1 MRGDALEKPR
11 LYLVAGEVS
20 GDRLAADLVRALKK
34 RNPELEVF
42 GVGGPMLRAA
52 GQQQSFDLVRH
63 AVVGLTDVLKNLPKF
78 LMFFRQVKA
87 EILRLKPDVV
97 VLVDY
102 PGFNLRLAKA
112 LHRDNPPPAVLY
124 YVSPQV
130 WAWKA
135 GRARVMERILE
146 RLLVIFP
153 FEVEWFAREAPQLKV
168 RWVGHPLADRWIRQG
183 GKNRPVAPELPCIA
197 LLPGS
202 RPKEIA
208 RHWPLLLETATWIAR
223 EQRPVSFVTLA
234 TGPEMRQQL
243 EEEWARHP
251 TSGVNLDIVSGQSLT
266 LLNRCTMAIV
276 ASGTATLECAMAGL
290 PMLVIYKTSWFTY
303 LLGRMVVKLPYLSM
317 VNVLAGEKVVPEF
330 LQAAAT
336 PERLTMAALQILR
349 NPRGTE
355 TMTRRIQE
363 VAEKLGGPGAAER
376 AAEQVEEAIRLRRA
390 LVVAAEE
397 RVRDREEGVGAGAKG
412 TKG

>member
-1 MRGDALEKPR
+1 MRGGAPGKSR

-34 RNPELEVF
+34 RNPEMEVF
-42 GVGGPMLRAA
+42 GVGGAMLRAA
-52 GQQQSFDLVRH
+52 GQEQSFDLVRH
-63 AVVGLTDVLKNLPKF
+63 AVVGLTDVLKSLPKF
-78 LMFFRQVKA
+78 LAFFRQVKG

-112 LHRDNPPPAVLY
+112 LYRETPPPAVVY

-135 GRARVMERILE
+135 GRARTMERILE

-153 FEVEWFAREAPQLKV
+153 FEVEWFGRQAPKLKV
-168 RWVGHPLADRWIRQG
+168 RWVGHPLADRWIEQG
-183 GKNRPVAPELPCIA
+183 ASAASAELPCVA

-202 RPKEIA
+202 RPKEIS
-208 RHWPLLLETATWIAR
+208 RHWPLLLETASRIVR
-223 EQRPVSFVTLA
+223 EQRNVRFITLA

-251 TSGVNLDIVSGQSLT
+251 TSGLSLDIVSGQSLT
-266 LLNRCTMAIV
+266 LLKRCTMAIV

-303 LLGRMVVKLPYLSM
+303 LLGRLVVKLPYLSM

-330 LQAAAT
+330 LQGAAT
-336 PERLTMAALQILR
+336 PRQLATAALQILR
-349 NPRGTE
+349 NPRAAGK
-355 TMTRRIQE
+355 MAQRIRD
-363 VAEKLGGPGAAER
+363 VAAKLGGPGAAER
-376 AAEQVEEAIRLRRA
+376 AADEVEEAIRLRRA
-390 LVVAAEE
+390 LVH
-397 RVRDREEGVGAGAKG
+397 AGLETEKG
-412 TKG
+412 NTTA

>member
-1 MRGDALEKPR
+1 MKPSSSDPFR
-11 LYLVAGEVS
+11 IYVVAGEAS
-20 GDRLAADLVRALKK
+20 GDRLASDLVRVLK
-34 RNPELEVF
+34 RQNPDLQAY

-52 GQQQSFDLVRH
+52 GQEQSFDLARH

-78 LMFFRQVKA
+78 LKFFRLVKA

-97 VLVDY
+97 ILVDY
-102 PGFNLRLAKA
+102 PGFNLRLAKE
-112 LHRDNPPPAVLY
+112 LHRENPPPAIVY

-135 GRARVMERILE
+135 GRAKMMEKILE

-168 RWVGHPLADRWIRQG
+168 KWVGHPLADRWIHQG
-183 GKNRPVAPELPCIA
+183 KPSTPEETPCVA

-208 RHWPLLLETATWIAR
+208 RHWPILLEAAARIAR
-223 EQRPVSFVTLA
+223 EQRNVRFVSLA

-243 EEEWARHP
+243 EEAWSQHP
-251 TSGVNLDIVSGQSLT
+251 TSGVSLDIVSGQSLT

-290 PMLVIYKTSWFTY
+290 PMLVIYRTSWFTY
-303 LLGRMVVKLPYLSM
+303 LLGRMLVKLPYLSM

-330 LQAAAT
+330 LQGAAT
-336 PERLTMAALQILR
+336 PERLTTAALQILR

-355 TMTRRIQE
+355 RMAQRIRE
-363 VAEKLGGPGAAER
+363 VAGKLGGPGAAER

-390 LVVAAEE
+390 LVIAAQE
-397 RVRDREEGVGAGAKG
+397 RVSDREERVGAGAERAKG
-412 TKG
+412 

>member
-1 MRGDALEKPR
+1 MKSVPLDQPSI
-11 LYLVAGEVS
+11 YVVAGEVS

-34 RNPELEVF
+34 RNPELKTH
-42 GVGGPMLRAA
+42 GVGGAMLRAA
-52 GQQQSFDLVRH
+52 GQEQSFDLARH

-78 LMFFRQVKA
+78 LAFFRQVKA
-87 EILRLKPDVV
+87 EILKLKPDVV
-97 VLVDY
+97 ILVDY

-112 LHRDNPPPAVLY
+112 LHRENPPPAIVY

-153 FEVEWFAREAPQLKV
+153 FEVEWFSRHAPKLKV
-168 RWVGHPLADRWIRQG
+168 KWVGHPLADRWIEQG
-183 GKNRPVAPELPCIA
+183 SSHDHEESPCIA

-208 RHWPLLLETATWIAR
+208 RHWPMLLETAAR
-223 EQRPVSFVTLA
+223 IVQEQRNVRFVSLA

-243 EEEWARHP
+243 EEEWVKHP
-251 TSGVNLDIVSGQSLT
+251 TSGVSLDIISGQSLT
-266 LLNRCTMAIV
+266 LLKRCSMAIV

-303 LLGRMVVKLPYLSM
+303 LLGRLVVKLPYLSM

-330 LQAAAT
+330 LQGAAHSQSLAT
-336 PERLTMAALQILR
+336 AALQILR
-349 NPRGTE
+349 NPRGSE
-355 TMTRRIQE
+355 KMAQRIRD
-363 VAEKLGGPGAAER
+363 VAAKLGGPGAAER
-376 AAEQVEEAIRLRRA
+376 AAEEVEEAIRLRRA
-390 LVVAAEE
+390 LVVAAQE
-397 RVRDREEGVGAGAKG
+397 RLGDREESVGAGAERAKG
-412 TKG
+412 

>member
-1 MRGDALEKPR
+1 MREAVTENPR

-34 RNPELEVF
+34 RNAQLEVF

-52 GQQQSFDLVRH
+52 GQEQSFDLARH
-63 AVVGLTDVLKNLPKF
+63 AVVGLTDVLRNLPKF
-78 LMFFRQVKA
+78 LGFFRQVKA

-102 PGFNLRLAKA
+102 PGFNLRLAQA
-112 LHRDNPPPAVLY
+112 LHRSNPSPAIVY

-135 GRARVMERILE
+135 GRARTMERILE

-153 FEVEWFAREAPQLKV
+153 FEVEWFAHRTPGLKV
-168 RWVGHPLADRWIRQG
+168 KWVGHPLADRWIEQG
-183 GKNRPVAPELPCIA
+183 KPVTPEENPCVA

-202 RPKEIA
+202 RPVEIA
-208 RHWPLLLETATWIAR
+208 RHWPVLLETAARIAR
-223 EQRPVSFVTLA
+223 EQRNVRFVTLA

-251 TSGVNLDIVSGQSLT
+251 TSGVSLDIVSGQPLT

-303 LLGRMVVKLPYLSM
+303 LLGRMLVKLPYLSM

-330 LQAAAT
+330 LQSAAT
-336 PERLTMAALQILR
+336 PQRLTTAALQILR

-355 TMTRRIQE
+355 KMARRIQE
-363 VAEKLGGPGAAER
+363 VAAKLGGPGAAER
-376 AAEQVEEAIRLRRA
+376 AAEEVEEAIRLRRA
-390 LVVAAEE
+390 LVVAAQE
-397 RVRDREEGVGAGAKG
+397 RVGDREEGLGAGTERAKG
-412 TKG
+412 

>member
-1 MRGDALEKPR
+1 MKSASLDQPSI
-11 LYLVAGEVS
+11 YVVAGEVS

-34 RNPELEVF
+34 QNPELRAY

-52 GQQQSFDLVRH
+52 GQEQSFDLARH

-78 LMFFRQVKA
+78 LIFFRQVRA
-87 EILRLKPDVV
+87 EIVKLKPDVV

-112 LHRDNPPPAVLY
+112 LHRENPPPAIIY

-135 GRARVMERILE
+135 GRARTMERVLE

-153 FEVEWFAREAPQLKV
+153 FEVAWFARHAPNLKTK
-168 RWVGHPLADRWIRQG
+168 WVGHPLAGRWMDQG
-183 GKNRPVAPELPCIA
+183 KTQAPDGSSCIA

-208 RHWPLLLETATWIAR
+208 RHWPVLLETAAQIVQ
-223 EQRPVSFVTLA
+223 EQRNVRFVSLA

-243 EEEWARHP
+243 EAEWARFP
-251 TSGVNLDIVSGQSLT
+251 KSGVSLDIVSGQSLT

-276 ASGTATLECAMAGL
+276 ASGTATLECAVAGL

-303 LLGRMVVKLPYLSM
+303 LLGRLVVKLPYLSM

-330 LQAAAT
+330 LQGDAT
-336 PERLTMAALQILR
+336 PPRLTMAALRILR

-355 TMTRRIQE
+355 QMVRRIRE
-363 VAEKLGGPGAAER
+363 VAAQLGGPGAAER
-376 AAEQVEEAIRLRRA
+376 AAEEVEEAIRLRRA
-390 LVVAAEE
+390 LVKAAEE
-397 RVRDREEGVGAGAKG
+397 KDEALAPS
-412 TKG
+412 

>member
-1 MRGDALEKPR
+1 MKRAELERPR

-20 GDRLAADLVRALKK
+20 GDRLAADLVRALKQ

-52 GQQQSFDLVRH
+52 GQRQSFDLVRH

-78 LMFFRQVKA
+78 LGFFRQVKA
-87 EILRLKPDVV
+87 EILKLKPDGVI
-97 VLVDY
+97 LVDY

-112 LHRDNPPPAVLY
+112 LHRENPPPAILY

-153 FEVEWFAREAPQLKV
+153 FEVEWFARHAPNLKV
-168 RWVGHPLADRWIRQG
+168 KWVGHPLADRWIHQAAG
-183 GKNRPVAPELPCIA
+183 TALGEAPCIA

-208 RHWPLLLETATWIAR
+208 RHWPLLLETAARVAR
-223 EQRPVSFVTLA
+223 EQRNARFVTLA

-243 EEEWARHP
+243 EEEWAKHP
-251 TSGVNLDIVSGQSLT
+251 MSGVSLDIVSGQSLT
-266 LLNRCTMAIV
+266 LLKRCTMAIV

-290 PMLVIYKTSWFTY
+290 PMLVIYRTSWFTY
-303 LLGRMVVKLPYLSM
+303 FLGRMLVKLPYLSM

-330 LQAAAT
+330 LQGAAT
-336 PERLTMAALQILR
+336 PERLTTAALQILR

-355 TMTRRIQE
+355 KMARRIRE
-363 VAEKLGGPGAAER
+363 VATKLGGPGAAER
-376 AAEQVEEAIRLRRA
+376 AAQEVEEAIRLRRA
-390 LVVAAEE
+390 LVVAAQE
-397 RVRDREEGVGAGAKG
+397 RIGDREEGLGAGAERVKG
-412 TKG
+412 

>member
-1 MRGDALEKPR
+1 MKSAPLDQPSI
-11 LYLVAGEVS
+11 YVVAGEVS

-34 RNPELEVF
+34 RNPELKAY

-52 GQQQSFDLVRH
+52 GQEQSFDLARH

-78 LMFFRQVKA
+78 LIFFRQVKA
-87 EILRLKPDVV
+87 EIAKRKPDVV
-97 VLVDY
+97 ILVDY

-112 LHRDNPPPAVLY
+112 LHQENPPPAIVY

-135 GRARVMERILE
+135 GRAKTMERILE

-153 FEVEWFAREAPQLKV
+153 FEVEWFARNAPNLKTK
-168 RWVGHPLADRWIRQG
+168 WVGHPLADRWIEQG
-183 GKNRPVAPELPCIA
+183 KAQAPDGSPCIA

-208 RHWPLLLETATWIAR
+208 RHWPVLLATAARIAQ
-223 EQRPVSFVTLA
+223 EQRNVRFVSLA

-243 EEEWARHP
+243 EEEWAKHP
-251 TSGVNLDIVSGQSLT
+251 MSGVSLDIVSGQSLT

-303 LLGRMVVKLPYLSM
+303 LLGRLVVKLPYLSM

-336 PERLTMAALQILR
+336 PPRLTTAALQILR

-355 TMTRRIQE
+355 RMAQRIRD
-363 VAEKLGGPGAAER
+363 VATKLGGPGAAER
-376 AAEQVEEAIRLRRA
+376 AADQVEEAIRLRRA
-390 LVVAAEE
+390 LVVAAQE
-397 RVRDREEGVGAGAKG
+397 RVGDREESVGAGTERGKG
-412 TKG
+412 

>member
-1 MRGDALEKPR
+1 MKSPVLDPFR
-11 LYLVAGEVS
+11 LYVVAGEAS
-20 GDRLAADLVRALKK
+20 GDRLASDLVRVLKQ
-34 RNPELEVF
+34 RNPDLQAH

-52 GQQQSFDLVRH
+52 GQVQSFDLARH

-78 LMFFRQVKA
+78 LKFFRQVKA
-87 EILRLKPDVV
+87 EILKLKPDVV
-97 VLVDY
+97 ILVDY

-112 LHRDNPPPAVLY
+112 LHRETPPPAIVY

-135 GRARVMERILE
+135 GRAKVMERILE

-153 FEVEWFAREAPQLKV
+153 FEVEWFTREAPKLRVK
-168 RWVGHPLADRWIRQG
+168 WVGHPLADRWIQQG
-183 GKNRPVAPELPCIA
+183 RNHAPEETPCVA

-208 RHWPLLLETATWIAR
+208 RHWPVLLETAARIAR
-223 EQRPVSFVTLA
+223 EQKNVRFVSLA

-243 EEEWARHP
+243 EEAWSQHP
-251 TSGVNLDIVSGQSLT
+251 TSGVSLDVMSGQSLT

-290 PMLVIYKTSWFTY
+290 PMLVIYRTSWFTY
-303 LLGRMVVKLPYLSM
+303 WLGRMLVKLPYLSM

-330 LQAAAT
+330 LQGSAT
-336 PERLTMAALQILR
+336 PEQLTTAALQILR

-355 TMTRRIQE
+355 KMAQRIRE
-363 VAEKLGGPGAAER
+363 VASKLGGPGAAER

-390 LVVAAEE
+390 LVVAAQES
-397 RVRDREEGVGAGAKG
+397 VGDREESIGASAERVKG
-412 TKG
+412 

>member
-1 MRGDALEKPR
+1 MKPAALNPFR
-11 LYLVAGEVS
+11 LYVVAGEAS
-20 GDRLAADLVRALKK
+20 GDRLASDLVRVLKQ
-34 RNPELEVF
+34 RNPDLQAY

-52 GQQQSFDLVRH
+52 GQEQSFDLARH

-78 LMFFRQVKA
+78 LKFFRQVKT
-87 EILRLKPDVV
+87 EILKLKPDVV
-97 VLVDY
+97 ILVDY
-102 PGFNLRLAKA
+102 PGFNLRLAKV
-112 LHRDNPPPAVLY
+112 LHREIPPPAIVY

-135 GRARVMERILE
+135 GRAKVMERILE

-153 FEVEWFAREAPQLKV
+153 FEVEWFAREAPKLRVK
-168 RWVGHPLADRWIRQG
+168 WVGHPLADRWIQQG
-183 GKNRPVAPELPCIA
+183 RNHAPEETPCVA

-208 RHWPLLLETATWIAR
+208 RHWPVLLETAARIAR
-223 EQRPVSFVTLA
+223 EQKNVRFVSLA

-243 EEEWARHP
+243 EEAWSQHP
-251 TSGVNLDIVSGQSLT
+251 TSGVRLDIMSGQSLT

-290 PMLVIYKTSWFTY
+290 PMLVIYRTSWFTY
-303 LLGRMVVKLPYLSM
+303 WLGRLLVKLPYLSM

-330 LQAAAT
+330 LQGSAT
-336 PERLTMAALQILR
+336 PERLTTAALQILR

-355 TMTRRIQE
+355 RMAQRIRE
-363 VAEKLGGPGAAER
+363 VAGKLGGPGAAER

-390 LVVAAEE
+390 LVVAAQES
-397 RVRDREEGVGAGAKG
+397 VGDREESIGAGPERMKG
-412 TKG
+412 

>member
-1 MRGDALEKPR
+1 MKSAPLDQLSI
-11 LYLVAGEVS
+11 YVVAGEVS

-34 RNPELEVF
+34 RNPELRAY

-52 GQQQSFDLVRH
+52 GQEQSFDLARH
-63 AVVGLTDVLKNLPKF
+63 AVVGLTDVLKNLPRF

-87 EILRLKPDVV
+87 EIVKLKPDVV

-112 LHRDNPPPAVLY
+112 LHRENPPPAIIY

-135 GRARVMERILE
+135 GRARTMERVLE

-153 FEVEWFAREAPQLKV
+153 FEVAWFARHAPNLKTK
-168 RWVGHPLADRWIRQG
+168 WVGHPLAGRWMDQG
-183 GKNRPVAPELPCIA
+183 KTQAPDGSSCIA

-208 RHWPLLLETATWIAR
+208 RHWPVLLETAAQIVQ
-223 EQRPVSFVTLA
+223 EQRNVRFVSLA

-243 EEEWARHP
+243 EAEWARFP
-251 TSGVNLDIVSGQSLT
+251 KSGVSLDIVSGQSLT

-276 ASGTATLECAMAGL
+276 ASGTATLECAVAGL

-303 LLGRMVVKLPYLSM
+303 LLGRLVVKLPYLSM

-330 LQAAAT
+330 LQGDAT
-336 PERLTMAALQILR
+336 PPRLTMAALRILR

-355 TMTRRIQE
+355 QMVRRIRE
-363 VAEKLGGPGAAER
+363 VAAQLGGPGAAER
-376 AAEQVEEAIRLRRA
+376 AAEEVEEAIRLRRA
-390 LVVAAEE
+390 LVKAAEE
-397 RVRDREEGVGAGAKG
+397 KDEALAPS
-412 TKG
+412 

>member
-1 MRGDALEKPR
+1 MKSSSSDPCRI
-11 LYLVAGEVS
+11 YVVAGEAS
-20 GDRLAADLVRALKK
+20 GDRLASDLVRVLKK
-34 RNPELEVF
+34 QNPDLQAY

-52 GQQQSFDLVRH
+52 GQEQSFDLARH

-78 LMFFRQVKA
+78 RKFFRQVKA

-97 VLVDY
+97 ILVDY
-102 PGFNLRLAKA
+102 PGFNLRLAKE
-112 LHRDNPPPAVLY
+112 LHRENPPPTIVY

-135 GRARVMERILE
+135 GRAKMMEKILE

-168 RWVGHPLADRWIRQG
+168 KWVGHPLADRWIHQG
-183 GKNRPVAPELPCIA
+183 KPSTPEETPCVA

-208 RHWPLLLETATWIAR
+208 RHWPILLETAARIAR
-223 EQRPVSFVTLA
+223 EQRNVRFVSLA

-243 EEEWARHP
+243 EEAWSQHP
-251 TSGVNLDIVSGQSLT
+251 TSGVSLDIVSGQSLT
-266 LLNRCTMAIV
+266 LLNRCAMAIV

-290 PMLVIYKTSWFTY
+290 PMLVIYRTSWFTY
-303 LLGRMVVKLPYLSM
+303 LLGRMLVKLPYLSM

-330 LQAAAT
+330 LQGAAT
-336 PERLTMAALQILR
+336 PERLTTAALQILR

-355 TMTRRIQE
+355 RMAQRIRE
-363 VAEKLGGPGAAER
+363 VAGKLGGPGAAER

-390 LVVAAEE
+390 LVVAAQE
-397 RVRDREEGVGAGAKG
+397 RVSDREERVGAGAERAKG
-412 TKG
+412 

>member
-1 MRGDALEKPR
+1 MKSVPLDPSSI
-11 LYLVAGEVS
+11 YVVAGEVS

-34 RNPELEVF
+34 RNPEF
-42 GVGGPMLRAA
+42 KAYGVGGAMLRAA
-52 GQQQSFDLVRH
+52 GQEQSFDLARH

-78 LMFFRQVKA
+78 LLFFRQVKA
-87 EILRLKPDVV
+87 EILKLKPDVV

-112 LHRDNPPPAVLY
+112 LHRENPPPAIVY

-135 GRARVMERILE
+135 GRAKTMERILE
-146 RLLVIFP
+146 RLLAIFP
-153 FEVEWFAREAPQLKV
+153 FEVEWFARNAPNLRTK
-168 RWVGHPLADRWIRQG
+168 WVGHPLADRWIEQG
-183 GKNRPVAPELPCIA
+183 RPHSAEESPCVA

-208 RHWPLLLETATWIAR
+208 RHWPILLETAAR
-223 EQRPVSFVTLA
+223 IVQEQRNVRFVSLA

-243 EEEWARHP
+243 ETEWAKHP
-251 TSGVNLDIVSGQSLT
+251 ASGVSLDIVSGQSLT

-303 LLGRMVVKLPYLSM
+303 LLGRLLVKLPYLSM

-336 PERLTMAALQILR
+336 PQRLTTAALQILR

-355 TMTRRIQE
+355 RMAQRIRD
-363 VAEKLGGPGAAER
+363 VAAKLGGPGAAER
-376 AAEQVEEAIRLRRA
+376 VADEVEEAIRLRRA
-390 LVVAAEE
+390 LVIAAQE
-397 RVRDREEGVGAGAKG
+397 RVSDREESVGVGAQRAKS
-412 TKG
+412 